1 MTTEATT
8 RPCKNCGA
16 LFSRIGIG
24 WLCPECKGS
33 KAPGWHGIVQ
43 RDSTGVAKRLT
54 RADRLKRFLVEEHGA
69 EWVAANER
77 LAREAGKR

>member
-24 WLCPECKGS
+24 WLCPECKGN

-54 RADRLKRFLVEEHGA
+54 RADRLARFVAEENGA